1 MNPLLIGG
9 CERSGTTFLGGLL
22 GGSPDII
29 TLPEGGLRVR
39 VAQYFEDRNSKE
51 PLSETQARELVDI
64 LARSHKFGHFQNSEQ
79 QATKALTGRA
89 DSPNTVMNLLTEL
102 YRENRGLEKATDPAL
117 WVEHSPD
124 NLAYAKKMVGAYPD
138 AKFIHIIRDGRAV
151 YNSVKK
157 VAWGP
162 KTPVKAAQWWLGKL
176 SYAFAA
182 EKILPGRVHT
192 VKYEDLLLQP
202 EPTLRGICEFA
213 GVAYT
218 DKMTA
223 GDDKFV
229 ANYTK
234 SQHEHVGK
242 GIVSSRMDSWKR
254 ELSGSEITLFEK
266 YSFRMLDLLD
276 YEVDEPRN
284 WPAVTVPDKLEFF
297 LTEAYHSLY
306 LNPKKDRARRK
317 L

>member
-1 MNPLLIGG
+1 MTPLLIGG

-22 GGSPDII
+22 GGSPSVI

-39 VAQYFEDRNSKE
+39 VARYFENRTINN
-51 PLSETQARELVDI
+51 PLSETQARELVSK
-64 LARSHKFGHFQNSEQ
+64 LARSHKFDHFQDSER
-79 QATKALTGRA
+79 QAVEALTDKA
-89 DSPNTVMNLLTEL
+89 DSPNAVMNVLTNL
-102 YRENRGLEKATDPAL
+102 YRENRGLEKSAHPSL

-124 NLAYAKKMVGAYPD
+124 NLAYAKKLVQAYPD

-157 VAWGP
+157 VGWGP

-182 EKILPGRVHT
+182 EQILKGRVHT
-192 VKYEDLLLQP
+192 VKYEDVLLQP
-202 EPTLRGICEFA
+202 EPTLRGICAFA
-213 GVAYT
+213 GIEYT
-218 DKMTA
+218 DEMIT

-234 SQHEHVGK
+234 AQHEHVGK
-242 GIVSSRMDSWKR
+242 GSVSSRMDSWKR
-254 ELSGSEITLFEK
+254 ELSASEITLFEK
-266 YSFRMLDLLD
+266 YSYRMLDLLN
-276 YEVDEPRN
+276 YEVEESKS
-284 WPAVTVPDKLEFF
+284 WPAVTLPKKVEFF

-306 LNPKKDRARRK
+306 LNPKKDRARRN